1 MKAVAPVVVGFAA
14 LVLLSLFAS
23 AQIPQLTPF
32 SADMSFSAAGRYS
45 SPARDMDGKIYV
57 SQEALRS
64 DMQAGPRGESIFI
77 VNFPTKTSYIVMPQQ
92 RMYIERKA
100 SDMAPGMGR
109 NPIADLKPVDPNN
122 PCSARDGATC
132 KQVGT
137 EVINGRSCDHW
148 EITDKNG
155 TVSNVWIDQKLRFPI
170 KTVSQGS
177 TLELSNVK
185 EGAQDPGLFQ
195 VPDGYT
201 KMDISNMM
209 RGTGG
214 PPQQ

>member
-1 MKAVAPVVVGFAA
+1 MKALVVGFAA
-14 LVLLSLFAS
+14 LVLLLLSAS
-23 AQIPQLTPF
+23 AQVPQLIPF
-32 SADMSFSAAGRYS
+32 SADMSFSAAGRNGG
-45 SPARDMDGKIYV
+45 PVRDMDGKVYV

-64 DMQAGPRGESIFI
+64 DMQGGPRGESIFI
-77 VNFPTKTSYIVMPQQ
+77 VNFPTKTSYVLMPQQ

-100 SDMAPGMGR
+100 GDMAPGMGHT
-109 NPIADLKPVDPNN
+109 PVGDLKPVDPNN
-122 PCSARDGATC
+122 PCSAREGATC
-132 KQVGT
+132 KQIGT

-155 TVSNVWIDQKLRFPI
+155 TPSNLWIDQKLHSPI
-170 KTVSQGS
+170 KTVSQGT

-185 EGAQDPGLFQ
+185 EGPQDPSLFQ
-195 VPDGYT
+195 VPAGYT
-201 KMDISNMM
+201 KMDMSTMM